1 MVYAETQLASSSQHT
16 PQAILTE
23 TEAKLVARSD
33 TRFVEVSVIDVQ
45 TLGVIVIAA
54 HNGST
59 VVRCLLRDGVGKL
72 AARRGGTVQ
81 DIDQAV
87 ARLLTR

>member
-1 MVYAETQLASSSQHT
+1 MYAETQLASISQYT
-16 PQAILTE
+16 PQALLTE

-33 TRFVEVSVIDVQ
+33 ARFVKVPVIDVK
-45 TLGVIVIAA
+45 TLRIIVIAA